1 VLFKHY
7 VYIENIVLC
16 VFTMAS

>member
-1 VLFKHY
+1 VLFEHY
-7 VYIENIVLC
+7 VYIQNIVLC